1 MWSARFTKGHVPQLG
16 GDFVSV
22 LASLPVRW
30 ATMAATT
37 AGCIRRWSPPTCR
50 FPLFLRP
57 GRHTLAVKVG
67 FPKMAVSGYVD
78 GKAHSIQT
86 QVLGGVD
93 RFDQAVQANADDLV
107 VRIDGQRSPRALQFA
122 TAGAFAAAGVTVAGA
137 SWAWAASA
145 LAGSGAGLAAG
156 AVGSLLGLYVASL
169 GEDNL
174 RQALKAPQWKGQQPV
189 QLGQGPLAKSSP
201 QPAHKLKE
209 LIQSNLK
216 DFPSSRQVI
225 SLAGHGNHHQV
236 GPLTYSQ
243 AAEALRGNPVEQV
256 ILDTCLGGQL
266 EVLARLTPWSQFV
279 LASPQPI
286 PAIGLPFEKMFA
298 PSELDKTPRQLASS
312 WVDQGKKITPSLAAW
327 DSQQFQKALLPALDQ
342 LGTRLA
348 GEIGQGKRGEIRQA
362 LRHSQNPDRL
372 WSGRVELGSFLRA
385 LAERDLRPETLE
397 AAQKAA
403 DAFASSL
410 VNSQNDKT
418 LTFHLVRER
427 DDEVLPAGWRDFL
440 KAADFR
446 FKPGLF
452 F

>member
-1 MWSARFTKGHVPQLG
+1 MK
-16 GDFVSV
+16 
-22 LASLPVRW
+22 
-30 ATMAATT
+30 
-37 AGCIRRWSPPTCR
+37 I
-50 FPLFLRP
+50 
-57 GRHTLAVKVG
+57 G

-174 RQALKAPQWKGQQPV
+174 RQALKAPQWKGQPV
-189 QLGQGPLAKSSP
+189 QLGQGPRAKNWPELKPPVGAEFVGQFLAQSGERPVRFAELAKSPP
-201 QPAHKLKE
+201 QPAQKLKE

-216 DFPSSRQVI
+216 DFPSSRQVV

-236 GPLTYSQ
+236 GPLTYPQ
-243 AAEALRGNPVEQV
+243 AAEALQGNPVEQV

-298 PSELDKTPRQLASS
+298 PSELDKSPRQLASS
-312 WVDQGKKITPSLAAW
+312 WVDQGKRITPSLAAW

-348 GEIGQGKRGEIRQA
+348 EEIGQGKRGEIRQA

-372 WSGRVELGSFLRA
+372 WSGRVDLGSFLKA
-385 LAERDLRPETLE
+385 LPERDLRPETRE